1 VYQWST
7 LPDGDDP
14 TVLGRGIGADP
25 WEQENITLEDRGS
38 SSLATGQLLEP

>member
-14 TVLGRGIGADP
+14 TVLGRGIGTDS
-25 WEQENITLEDRGS
+25 WEQENITLEDCRS
-38 SSLATGQLLEP
+38 SGLSKGQLLEL